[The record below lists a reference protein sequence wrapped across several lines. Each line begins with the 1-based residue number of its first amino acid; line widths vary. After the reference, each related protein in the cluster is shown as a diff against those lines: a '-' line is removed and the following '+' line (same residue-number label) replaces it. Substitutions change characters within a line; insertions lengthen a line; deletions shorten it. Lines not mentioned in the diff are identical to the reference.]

1 MLGAY
6 SWPAGFT
13 SFPLASEVSEG
24 CENGRVWPY
33 IPSGVVSL
41 CQAARGLQKEVQL
54 SSETCGSFSHF
65 ILGDQRE
72 PFFELSFPRKC
83 GWKSRVVI
91 GPVAGTV
98 PSYQPILSSCFLNS
112 TECLCEC
119 DPVYGKVQKDRHLPF
134 QA

>member
-1 MLGAY
+1 MLGAD

-72 PFFELSFPRKC
+72 PFLRCPFP
-83 GWKSRVVI
+83 GNV
-91 GPVAGTV
+91 GGNPG
-98 PSYQPILSSCFLNS
+98 
-112 TECLCEC
+112 
-119 DPVYGKVQKDRHLPF
+119 
-134 QA
+134 